1 MKKCTLCVDRIYNEN
16 LDQEDRVPACVLTCP
31 TGARHYGD
39 LNDPQSDVSRLV
51 RKRGG
56 RDLMQEMGYK
66 PTNQYLPQRE
76 KTNVASSVNQ
86 SPALAPL
93 DDTYGA
99 SGLLGWVDRML
110 ERMD

>member
-1 MKKCTLCVDRIYNEN
+1 
-16 LDQEDRVPACVLTCP
+16 
-31 TGARHYGD
+31 
-39 LNDPQSDVSRLV
+39 
-51 RKRGG
+51 
-56 RDLMQEMGYK
+56 MQEMGYK